1 MTTLKIGNTPL
12 IELTKEIRVPN
23 GARIFAKLEREN
35 DGGSIKSRV
44 ALALIEDGEKRGLLK
59 QGGAVVEA
67 TSGNTGIGLALVA
80 KAKGYKALIFMPQNS
95 AEHAV
100 AGVQGY
106 GGEVAFTPDE
116 EGMLG
121 AVKRAAAF
129 AERQENCYYANQF
142 HNPVCALVHT
152 QTTGREIWVQMQGK
166 ADIFVA
172 GIGTGGT
179 LTGVS
184 RWLKEKNP
192 ALQTVGVEPA
202 ASPLLSKG
210 WAGAHRI
217 QGIGANFIPP
227 ILDKPLIDE
236 MLTAT
241 EEEALFWV
249 NRLQAEVG
257 IAVGLSSGAAL
268 AACMCL
274 AERKQNAGKNIVTIF
289 PDGGARN

>member
-23 GARIFAKLEREN
+23 SARIFAKLEREN

-80 KAKGYKALIFMPQNS
+80 KAKGYKALIFMPKNS

-106 GGEVAFTPDE
+106 GGEVVFTPDE

-121 AVKRAAAF
+121 AVKRAATF

-152 QTTGREIWVQMQGK
+152 QTTGREIWAQVQGK

-202 ASPLLSKG
+202 SSPLLSKG
-210 WAGAHRI
+210 WTGAHRI

-227 ILDKPLIDE
+227 ILDKSVIDE